1 MSDAETL
8 VTTLRDYFAAT
19 AQWNDKVDTLN
30 DTYQAATA
38 PADPIRLRHLAK
50 VYIAERKRTSIPQ
63 FPVLFILSIN
73 SENLNFKEDTD
84 DWSHT
89 VTIGVIE
96 QGQDEDV
103 LDIQIKRYLEDVV
116 WALLKAGHFAGS
128 IGGYHLVINEAAGPD
143 SLRVDWG
150 ETQSGAGTM
159 TQDAKFTIQMEA

>member
-19 AQWNDKVDTLN
+19 AQWNDKVDSLN
-30 DTYQAATA
+30 DTYEAASA
-38 PADPIRLRHLAK
+38 PFDPIRLRHLAK

-63 FPVLFILSIN
+63 FPVLFILSLA
-73 SENLNFKEDTD
+73 SQNLNFKEDTE

-89 VTIGVIE
+89 VRIGVIE

-116 WALLKAGHFAGS
+116 WTLLKAGHFAGS
-128 IGGYHLVINEAAGPD
+128 IGGYQLVIDEAAGPD

-150 ETQSGAGTM
+150 ETLPGAGTM
-159 TQDAKFTIQMEA
+159 TQDATFTISMKV